1 MRERLQKVMAH
12 AGLGSRRQCEDLIRA
27 GRVLVNGRIAIL
39 GSKVDLSVDEVR
51 VDGERLSGAEPHVYL
66 ALYKPKGVLS
76 SLRSQGG
83 RRTVRDFVP
92 QEQRLYPVGRL
103 DIDSEGLIL
112 MMNDGQVAHRLTHPR
127 FGHER
132 EYRVLLNRKPD
143 EAQIVAWRRG
153 VVLPDGTRALNAD
166 VTIEDPKKEGAWVRI
181 IMREGRKRQIRDV
194 ASSLGLAVKRLIRI
208 RQGPI
213 RIGNLQPG
221 EYRLLTEKEIG
232 SLVSLVNGNGESRN
246 SRTKSSARA
255 AGR

>member
-1 MRERLQKVMAH
+1 MRERLQKIMAH

-27 GRVLVNGRIAIL
+27 GRVLVNGRIAVL
-39 GSKVDLSVDEVR
+39 GTKVDLSVDEVR
-51 VDGERLSGAEPHVYL
+51 VDGERLGEAEPHVYL

-83 RRTVRDFVP
+83 KPTVGDLVP
-92 QEQRLYPVGRL
+92 HEQRLYPVGRL

-127 FGHER
+127 FGHEK

-143 EAQIVAWRRG
+143 ASQIATWRRG
-153 VVLPDGTRALNAD
+153 VVLPDGKRALSAD
-166 VTIEDPKKEGAWVRI
+166 VSIEDPKRESAWVRI

-213 RIGNLQPG
+213 RIGDLRPG
-221 EYRLLTEKEIG
+221 EYRFLTEKEIG
-232 SLVSLVNGNGESRN
+232 SLVSLVNGKGAARSR
-246 SRTKSSARA
+246 RKRSSARTA
-255 AGR
+255 RR